1 MRKKTH
7 GVGHVTKEVFN
18 ACHVMRRGGVSVRN
32 IALTTNLSTSTV
44 YKILKCETY
53 EEYREWKKQENAK
66 IFASKKKQKEADRKK
81 AEQLTMPVEPEKKA
95 DNVLQ
100 EIFQEVIDL
109 LADMAAKE
117 EEAVAVHVNM
127 RDRIYVAETR
137 LRQIF
142 NGGIK

>member
-1 MRKKTH
+1 M
-7 GVGHVTKEVFN
+7 
-18 ACHVMRRGGVSVRN
+18 
-32 IALTTNLSTSTV
+32 
-44 YKILKCETY
+44 
-53 EEYREWKKQENAK
+53 
-66 IFASKKKQKEADRKK
+66 
-81 AEQLTMPVEPEKKA
+81 EPEKKA

>member
-1 MRKKTH
+1 MRKKTQ
-7 GVGHVTKEVFN
+7 GVGHVTKEVFD
-18 ACHVMRRGGVSVRN
+18 ACHVMKQAGVSVRN
-32 IALTTNLSTSTV
+32 IAVPTNLSTSTV
-44 YKILKCETY
+44 YKILKWETY

>member
-1 MRKKTH
+1 MKKSEPFKKQVVIEREYN
-7 GVGHVTKEVFN
+7 GIKAMLRGGAKQKEVAVAF
-18 ACHVMRRGGVSVRN
+18 RRS
-32 IALTTNLSTSTV
+32 LTTICSVARS
-44 YKILKCETY
+44 ETY
-53 EEYREWKKQENAK
+53 EEFRNTVRDQWKKRKGKKNSQAEETEQQKTVDEIEKKTENALR
-66 IFASKKKQKEADRKK
+66 A
-81 AEQLTMPVEPEKKA
+81 
-95 DNVLQ
+95 
-100 EIFQEVIDL
+100 IFQEVIDL